1 MTSIKQVLK
10 FETSTSRSV
19 NKDYNLTGNVHF
31 AKYFVT
37 VDNDGER
44 FLALVLF
51 HVSTCALFYKA
62 QSNQSQKETNVPYPT
77 PNQTKLA
84 IFTKHSNGNINTS
97 CCGCQSSSLK
107 TRMGVL
113 GTSQT
118 KTWVVRAHPSRQSS

>member
-1 MTSIKQVLK
+1 M
-10 FETSTSRSV
+10 
-19 NKDYNLTGNVHF
+19 HF
-31 AKYFVT
+31 VKYFVT

-44 FLALVLF
+44 SLALVLF
-51 HVSTCALFYKA
+51 HVSTYALFYQA

-84 IFTKHSNGNINTS
+84 IFTKLSNDNINTS
-97 CCGCQSSSLK
+97 CCGCQGSSPK

-118 KTWVVRAHPSRQSS
+118 KTWWFELILQDDRPIFGMSIFEYTRISSCD